1 MGKATRIKQRS
12 ARERIAAQREA
23 ERRAEARRRLLIT
36 GGSVLAVIVIV
47 VAFIVVKS
55 LGSPPAVKA
64 GGPTR
69 TPLPAAVVKD
79 ITNVPASTL
88 ATVGKGST
96 VPRSIIP
103 LNGSPLTSGGKPEV
117 LYIGAEY
124 CPYCA
129 AERWAMAV
137 ALSRFGTFSGLH
149 GIHSAG
155 APELFPNTPTLTF
168 YKSSYSSRYLV
179 FTPVETSTENRSTVL
194 QKPTAAQQALLGKYD
209 APPYVAQASAG
220 AIPFIDLGNK
230 YLISGASYSPQ
241 VLAGKTWGEVASAL
255 SDPATPVSQGAVG
268 AANMMTAAL
277 CKLTNN
283 QPASACTPAVQRL
296 EGQLR

>member
-1 MGKATRIKQRS
+1 MGKATRIRQRS

-69 TPLPAAVVKD
+69 TPLPAGVVKD

-155 APELFPNTPTLTF
+155 APELFQTPTLTF
-168 YKSSYSSRYLV
+168 YKSGYSSGYLV
-179 FTPVETSTENRSTVL
+179 FTPVRTTAENRARPA
-194 QKPTAAQQALLGKYD
+194 KPTAAQRRCWPYD
-209 APPYVAQASAG
+209 APPYVSQASAG
-220 AIPFIDLGNK
+220 AIPFIDIGNK

-241 VLAGKTWGEVASAL
+241 VLAGKTWERSRRAVRSGH
-255 SDPATPVSQGAVG
+255 PVSQGAVG

-283 QPASACTPAVQRL
+283 QPASACTPAVQKL